1 MPNREKDTTRL
12 ANDLLAWARENGAL
26 ASGMAAMP
34 VDGNG
39 ADFLPRVA
47 QGDDAADVQKVE
59 KTLQRI
65 KVVATAVDAANDR
78 IVVLTKT
85 QVSAASLKVLP
96 TQMDGITIE
105 YVGQAAIEPNPPVIP
120 QAAVGASPRCFV
132 HNSRLACGSSV
143 TAAPIHCA
151 GTLGA
156 LVKLADGTLCGL
168 TNNHVTGGCNHT
180 ELRMHILCPA
190 PMDAD
195 PDMPAP
201 TAIGRHRSFVTL
213 GSGDPR
219 QVQLQEVDGAL
230 FEVTLANALTS
241 MQGEGVYDTPTA
253 TVAPAGKMRVKKVG
267 RTTGLTTGEIEGVF
281 ATPLV
286 IPYEGDR
293 FRSSV
298 YFQNAWLIRG
308 DAGDPFS
315 LSGDSGSLVVT
326 EDGSAAVGLIFAGT
340 TGGEASFIIPIDTV
354 LNSLGATLV
363 GGHGT

>member
-1 MPNREKDTTRL
+1 MANRAEEIARL
-12 ANDLLAWARENGAL
+12 ANDMLAWARENGAL
-26 ASGMAAMP
+26 APGVAAP
-34 VDGNG
+34 PADGN
-39 ADFLPRVA
+39 AVEFLPRLVN
-47 QGDDAADVQKVE
+47 GDDAIDLAKVE

-65 KVVATAVDAANDR
+65 KLVAAAVDAQNDR
-78 IVVLTKT
+78 MVVLTKN
-85 QVSAASLKVLP
+85 QVSSAASKLLP
-96 TQMDGITIE
+96 TSMSGIAID

-120 QAAVGASPRCFV
+120 QSAVGSSPRCFV
-132 HNSRLACGSSV
+132 HNGRLACGSSV
-143 TAAPIHCA
+143 TAAPIPCA

-156 LVKLADGTLCGL
+156 LVQLADGTLCGL

-201 TAIGRHRSFVTL
+201 AAIGRHRSFVTL

-230 FEVTLANALTS
+230 FEITLPDAVSS
-241 MQGEGVYDTPTA
+241 MQGDGAFDTPAITA
-253 TVAPAGKMRVKKVG
+253 APVGRMRVKKVG
-267 RTTGLTTGEIEGVF
+267 RTTGLTLGEVEGVF

-286 IPYEGDR
+286 IPYEGER

-298 YFQNAWLIRG
+298 YFHNAWLVRG

-315 LSGDSGSLVVT
+315 LPGDSGSLVVT
-326 EDGSAAVGLIFAGT
+326 EDGSAAVGLVFAGT

-363 GGHGT
+363 SGYGL